1 MTDDDAGETGAT
13 ADRAPSTADPRAA
26 SLLAAV
32 RDALAEDRPHTL
44 ADLARATG
52 TDLDDLGRLFAAARR
67 NAADD
72 AYGDTDLA
80 YARDLR
86 LLAARSS
93 VKVVEREL
101 RLRQRL
107 VTQIVIDDLSTIR
120 LDTTLGAML
129 DAGAAPDALAREL
142 TKMARE
148 VVPAVERQL
157 GADYRAALLRLLGSE
172 VVSQVA
178 TDTTTLPTMAVGF
191 VDLVGFTRLS
201 ASTDPEGVGALLT
214 AFEDVASGA
223 AEDAG
228 EVLLAKTIGDA
239 VMFVG
244 GSPDEVA
251 AALLHT
257 VDREPHDLQDVD
269 RRAGMAFGEVLI
281 REGDYVGTTVN
292 TAARLT
298 DLARPG
304 SLVVASEAAEVLA
317 DDWRTSRLPPKRLKG
332 LGTTRAVRVRW
343 PADDDTDA

>member
-1 MTDDDAGETGAT
+1 MADDEARETGAPT
-13 ADRAPSTADPRAA
+13 DRAPSSADPRAA
-26 SLLAAV
+26 PLLAAA
-32 RDALAEDRPHTL
+32 RDALTEDRPHSL
-44 ADLARATG
+44 ADLAHATG
-52 TDLDDLGRLFAAARR
+52 ADIDDLARLFRAARR

-93 VKVVEREL
+93 VEVVEREL

-120 LDTTLGAML
+120 LDSTLGAML
-129 DAGAAPDALAREL
+129 DAGATPEALAREL
-142 TKMARE
+142 TRMALE

-157 GADYRAALLRLLGSE
+157 GADYRAALLRLLDSE

-178 TDTTTLPTMAVGF
+178 IDTSSLPTMAVGF

-201 ASTDPEGVGALLT
+201 ASTDPAGVGSMLT
-214 AFEDVASGA
+214 AFEGMASEA

-228 EVLLAKTIGDA
+228 NVLLAKTIGDA

-251 AALLHT
+251 TALLHT
-257 VDREPHDLQDVD
+257 VEREPDDLRDVD
-269 RRAGMAFGEVLI
+269 RRAGMAFGEVLV

-298 DLARPG
+298 DVALPR
-304 SLVVASEAAEVLA
+304 SLVVATEAADALA
-317 DDWRTSRLPPKRLKG
+317 DDWQTSRLPPKRLKG

-343 PADDDTDA
+343 PDEDDTDG